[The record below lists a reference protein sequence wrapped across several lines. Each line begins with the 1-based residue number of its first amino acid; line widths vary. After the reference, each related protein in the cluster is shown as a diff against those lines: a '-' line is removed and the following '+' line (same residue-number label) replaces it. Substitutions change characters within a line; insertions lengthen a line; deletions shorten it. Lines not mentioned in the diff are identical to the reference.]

1 MSRCVSD
8 IFVYVHDIYADS
20 FLSAYC
26 PCRCLLIKIKKV
38 GGCWQP
44 ATRDVRQR
52 NRTSFKLNA
61 RGKSEIF
68 FFYHSFSKIT
78 PVLQALLCPSSPGCP
93 GLTVLLRAFLWT
105 SSEAAT
111 ITLLLFCKSFLYN
124 FIYIY
129 PCIYSYI
136 FFCYEFLLWRYWWDI
151 LLFASVPVAALGGAA
166 SGLWLAP
173 LIPKLK
179 PPAASGAVVAVIT
192 LRVTFAGWPALLQ
205 FPAPFLV
212 MALFLLVCRA
222 AAGARLLRFIHTQLA
237 QRLA

>member
-26 PCRCLLIKIKKV
+26 PYCLLIKIKKV

-124 FIYIY
+124 YIYIY
-129 PCIYSYI
+129 IHVYI
-136 FFCYEFLLWRYWWDI
+136 RISFSVMSFYFGDTGGIFCSLPACLW
-151 LLFASVPVAALGGAA
+151 
-166 SGLWLAP
+166 
-173 LIPKLK
+173 
-179 PPAASGAVVAVIT
+179 PPWGE
-192 LRVTFAGWPALLQ
+192 LRRACGW
-205 FPAPFLV
+205 
-212 MALFLLVCRA
+212 
-222 AAGARLLRFIHTQLA
+222 RL
-237 QRLA
+237 